1 MTKQPTDEP
10 TSAEGTFEYV
20 EALIRRDAVGNTF
33 GGDFER
39 LCQWYLWHAP
49 RYREQFDAVWL
60 WNEWPDRWGVDA
72 GIDLVVRTRTGELWA
87 VQAKAFSPHRMIPKS
102 EIDSSCRNRVGPS
115 SPIGC

>member
-60 WNEWPDRWGVDA
+60 WNEWPDRWGADA
-72 GIDLVVRTRTGELWA
+72 GIDLVARMRTGELWA
-87 VQAKAFSPHRMIPKS
+87 VQAKAFSPHRIIPKS